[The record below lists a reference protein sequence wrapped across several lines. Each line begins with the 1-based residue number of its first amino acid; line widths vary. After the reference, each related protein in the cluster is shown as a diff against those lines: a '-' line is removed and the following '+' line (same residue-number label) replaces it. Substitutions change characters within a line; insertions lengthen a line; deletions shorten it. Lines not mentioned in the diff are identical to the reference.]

1 MAFIADNQLPLL
13 LLFFLAG
20 LIGTACLFRKPAGH
34 RAWKLA
40 DLVWVVLGGFG
51 ALAAVV
57 SGIYAA
63 DSSKLERQI
72 DIAYAA
78 TAAFDRD
85 AARFRLRFCEP
96 AYDADI
102 AVLCGKVEF
111 LSASTAG
118 NAELPLFIAVTDEV
132 APLQGLSFL
141 FGTGAGGSGA
151 MQDMKAQASAFDPAA
166 FLVFTALDDT
176 AQAAV
181 DNMRRKVPAIAGDYL
196 IIARAY
202 DALIA
207 HVSKLKDEWEYL
219 QANAHILVWQII
231 ALCLVSFA
239 APFRLGK
246 SIVELRARR

>member
-1 MAFIADNQLPLL
+1 MGFIADNQLPLL
-13 LLFFLAG
+13 VMFFFAG
-20 LIGTACLFRKPAGH
+20 LIGTAFLFRKPAGH

-51 ALAAVV
+51 ALVAVI

-85 AARFRLRFCEP
+85 AARFRLRFCDP

-102 AVLCGKVEF
+102 AVLCDKVEF

-118 NAELPLFIAVTDEV
+118 NAELPLFIAVTEEV

-141 FGTGAGGSGA
+141 FGSHAENDEMKH
-151 MQDMKAQASAFDPAA
+151 MQAQASAFDPAA
-166 FLVFTALDDT
+166 FLVFTALDAPT
-176 AQAAV
+176 QAAV
-181 DNMRRKVPAIAGDYL
+181 DSLRRKVPAIAGDFL
-196 IIARAY
+196 ILARAY
-202 DALIA
+202 DDLIA
-207 HVSKLKDEWEYL
+207 HITKLKQEWDFL
-219 QANAHILVWQII
+219 QANTHILILQTL

-246 SIVELRARR
+246 SIVELRRRS